1 METDTS
7 GMLGSCQSRQ
17 HFAPRSQSVC
27 SASVSVAVAAETGVQ
42 ASTGEAKPAS
52 YEKTATFP
60 GSDIELPPGTEVR
73 VAGVPIGEVSEQ
85 DKSEAGVSVTMSI
98 DPDYVP
104 ICDDATISIRGAG
117 RGSLSELAL
126 AFKLIESAQ
135 HRWRAVNSAHLVAL
149 VRSGAKFENGVLVER
164 PDEST
169 SGDTHAVGHAD
180 PQALSIPLEACG
192 CSPDGHLPG
201 AVARRGVAR

>member
-1 METDTS
+1 
-7 GMLGSCQSRQ
+7 
-17 HFAPRSQSVC
+17 
-27 SASVSVAVAAETGVQ
+27 VAVAAETGVQ
-42 ASTGEAKPAS
+42 ASTGEAEPAS

-135 HRWRAVNSAHLVAL
+135 HRWRAVNSAPSSRWSERA
-149 VRSGAKFENGVLVER
+149 RSSRTASSSN
-164 PDEST
+164 
-169 SGDTHAVGHAD
+169 D
-180 PQALSIPLEACG
+180 PTNQQAATLTP
-192 CSPDGHLPG
+192 
-201 AVARRGVAR
+201 